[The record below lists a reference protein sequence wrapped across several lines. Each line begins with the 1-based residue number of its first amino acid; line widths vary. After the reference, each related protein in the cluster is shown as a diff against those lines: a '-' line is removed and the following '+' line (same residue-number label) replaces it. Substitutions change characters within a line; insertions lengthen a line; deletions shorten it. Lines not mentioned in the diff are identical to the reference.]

1 MTVTGRVACLGLVL
15 AALVPSSTTRAHEIR
30 PALLDIRETGP
41 GIFEVTWKL
50 PGKGDRALGLEP
62 ILPENLTAVAPPT
75 VRRVPAA
82 WVQRATYKS
91 DGTPI
96 VGRIISIDGLSG
108 VQTDVLLRI
117 ELLDGSTHSAILRP
131 NSPTFEIPA
140 RESKKEVALATYRM
154 GIVHILEGYDHLL
167 FLLALMLIVTGFW
180 RLVKTITAFT
190 VAHSITLALATLG
203 VVNFP
208 TAPTEAVI
216 ALSIVFLAAEV
227 IRKRQ
232 GEVVLTERY
241 PWVVAFGFGLIH
253 GLGFA
258 GALSQIGI
266 PQDEVPLA
274 LLMFNLGVETGQ
286 IMFVTVV
293 ALALAGIRRIHVA
306 LPRGAWRLAPYA
318 IGGLATF
325 WTIQRLVGMIPPGA

>member
-1 MTVTGRVACLGLVL
+1 M
-15 AALVPSSTTRAHEIR
+15 
-30 PALLDIRETGP
+30 
-41 GIFEVTWKL
+41 
-50 PGKGDRALGLEP
+50 
-62 ILPENLTAVAPPT
+62 
-75 VRRVPAA
+75 
-82 WVQRATYKS
+82 
-91 DGTPI
+91 
-96 VGRIISIDGLSG
+96 
-108 VQTDVLLRI
+108 LLRI
-117 ELLDGSTHSAILRP
+117 ELLDGSTHSTILRP
-131 NSPTFEIPA
+131 NEPTFEIPA
-140 RESKKEVALATYRM
+140 RESKKEVALAMYRM
-154 GIVHILEGYDHLL
+154 GVVHILGGYDHLL

-227 IRKRQ
+227 IRMRN

-266 PQDEVPLA
+266 PEHEVPLS

-286 IMFVTVV
+286 IAFVTVV
-293 ALALAGIRRIHVA
+293 AFALAGIRRLPIT

-325 WTIQRLVGMIPPGA
+325 WTIQRLVGMLPAGA

>member
-1 MTVTGRVACLGLVL
+1 VRVAWRGGFLALAVL
-15 AALVPSSTTRAHEIR
+15 AWAPSPTAHAHEIR
-30 PALLDIRETGP
+30 PALLEVEETGP
-41 GIFEVTWKL
+41 GLFEVTWKL
-50 PGKGDRALGLEP
+50 PGRGDRALGLEP
-62 ILPENLTAVAPPT
+62 IVPENLELVAPPA
-75 VRRVPAA
+75 VRQVPGA
-82 WVQRATYKS
+82 WVQRGTYKS
-91 DGTPI
+91 DGTPL
-96 VGRIISIDGLSG
+96 VGRSISIRGLDAL
-108 VQTDVLLRI
+108 QTDVLVRI
-117 ELLDGSTHSAILRP
+117 ELLDGSTHTAILRP
-131 NSPTFEIPA
+131 NSPTFDIPE
-140 RESKKEVALATYRM
+140 RESKKEVALATWKM
-154 GIVHILEGYDHLL
+154 GVIHILEGYDHLL

-180 RLVKTITAFT
+180 KLVKTITAFT

-203 VVNFP
+203 VVHFP

-227 IRKRQ
+227 VRKRQ

-286 IMFVTVV
+286 ILFVTVV
-293 ALALAGIRRIHVA
+293 ALGLAGIRRIPVTP
-306 LPRGAWRLAPYA
+306 PRGAWRLAPYA

>member
-1 MTVTGRVACLGLVL
+1 MKGAWRGVCLGL
-15 AALVPSSTTRAHEIR
+15 ALVAWAPSPSARAHEIR
-30 PALLDIRETGP
+30 PALLDIEETGP
-41 GIFEVTWKL
+41 GLFEVTWKL
-50 PGKGDRALGLEP
+50 PGRGDRALGLEP
-62 ILPENLTAVAPPT
+62 VLPETLELAAPAAV
-75 VRRVPAA
+75 RQVPGA

-91 DGTPI
+91 DGASL
-96 VGRIISIDGLSG
+96 VGQRISIRGLRAL
-108 VQTDVLLRI
+108 QTDVLLRVH
-117 ELLDGSTHSAILRP
+117 LLDGSTHTAILRP
-131 NSPTFEIPA
+131 NTPTFEIPA
-140 RESKKEVALATYRM
+140 RESRKEVALATWKM
-154 GIVHILEGYDHLL
+154 GVTHILEGFDHLL

-180 RLVKTITAFT
+180 PLVKTITAFT

-203 VVNFP
+203 VVHFP

-227 IRKRQ
+227 VRKRR
-232 GEVVLTERY
+232 GELVLTERY

-286 IMFVTVV
+286 IAFVTVV
-293 ALALAGIRRIHVA
+293 ALALAGIRRIPIA
-306 LPRGAWRLAPYA
+306 PPQGAWRLAPYA
-318 IGGLATF
+318 IGGLAAF
-325 WTIQRLVGMIPPGA
+325 WTIQRIVSMLPLGA

>member
-1 MTVTGRVACLGLVL
+1 MSGAWRGVCLGL
-15 AALVPSSTTRAHEIR
+15 ALVAWLLSPSARAHEIR
-30 PALLDIRETGP
+30 PALLDIEETGP
-41 GIFEVTWKL
+41 GLFEVTWKL
-50 PGKGDRALGLEP
+50 PGRGDRALGLEP
-62 ILPENLTAVAPPT
+62 VLPETLELAAPPA
-75 VRRVPAA
+75 VRQVPGA

-91 DGTPI
+91 NGTPL
-96 VGRIISIDGLSG
+96 VGQRISIRGLRAM
-108 VQTDVLLRI
+108 QTDVLLRVH
-117 ELLDGSTHSAILRP
+117 LLDGSTHTAILRP
-131 NSPTFEIPA
+131 NTPTFEIPA
-140 RESKKEVALATYRM
+140 RESRKEVALATWKM
-154 GIVHILEGYDHLL
+154 GVIHILEGFDHLL

-180 RLVKTITAFT
+180 PLVKTITAFT

-203 VVNFP
+203 VVHFP

-227 IRKRQ
+227 VRKRR
-232 GEVVLTERY
+232 GELVLTERY

-286 IMFVTVV
+286 IAFVTVV
-293 ALALAGIRRIHVA
+293 ALALAGIRRIPIA
-306 LPRGAWRLAPYA
+306 PPQGTWRLAPYA
-318 IGGLATF
+318 IGGLASF
-325 WTIQRLVGMIPPGA
+325 WTIQRLVSMLPS

>member
-1 MTVTGRVACLGLVL
+1 VTVTGRVACLGLVL
-15 AALVPSSTTRAHEIR
+15 AALVPSPTARAHEIR
-30 PALLDIRETGP
+30 PALLQIEETQP
-41 GIFEVTWKL
+41 GVFEVTWKL

-62 ILPENLTAVAPPT
+62 ILPENLTLVAPPT

-96 VGRIISIDGLSG
+96 VGRSISIDGLSG

-117 ELLDGSTHSAILRP
+117 ELLDGSTHSTILRP
-131 NSPTFEIPA
+131 NEPTFEVPA
-140 RESKKEVALATYRM
+140 RESKKEVALAMYRM
-154 GIVHILEGYDHLL
+154 GVVHILGGYDHLL

-203 VVNFP
+203 VVHFP
-208 TAPTEAVI
+208 SAPTEAVI
-216 ALSIVFLAAEV
+216 SLSIVFLAAEV
-227 IRKRQ
+227 IRMRN
-232 GEVVLTERY
+232 GGVVLTQRY

-258 GALSQIGI
+258 GALSQVGI
-266 PQDEVPLA
+266 PEHEVPLS

-286 IMFVTVV
+286 IAFVTVV
-293 ALALAGIRRIHVA
+293 ALALAAIRRVPIA

-325 WTIQRLVGMIPPGA
+325 WTIQRIVGMLPLGA

>member
-1 MTVTGRVACLGLVL
+1 
-15 AALVPSSTTRAHEIR
+15 
-30 PALLDIRETGP
+30 
-41 GIFEVTWKL
+41 
-50 PGKGDRALGLEP
+50 
-62 ILPENLTAVAPPT
+62 
-75 VRRVPAA
+75 
-82 WVQRATYKS
+82 
-91 DGTPI
+91 
-96 VGRIISIDGLSG
+96 
-108 VQTDVLLRI
+108 
-117 ELLDGSTHSAILRP
+117 
-131 NSPTFEIPA
+131 
-140 RESKKEVALATYRM
+140 M